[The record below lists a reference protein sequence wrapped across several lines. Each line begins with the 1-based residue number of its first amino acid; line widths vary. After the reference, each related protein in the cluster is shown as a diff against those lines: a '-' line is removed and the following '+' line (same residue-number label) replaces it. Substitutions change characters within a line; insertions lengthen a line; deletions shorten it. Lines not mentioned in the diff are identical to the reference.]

1 MGRPARLVA
10 RAGAGRRAD
19 RRRRPRA
26 PARDRSPGRGLRDR
40 HEGTPAP
47 ARARSRSVDGGRPG
61 PRSGSSARAR
71 RSRWS
76 PRRREREDVTVGFL
90 DRHDAGRR
98 LAAALSGLDPADA
111 VILALPRGGVPVAR
125 EIARA
130 LGAPLDILAV
140 RKLGAPG
147 NPEFGVGAIAEGDVV
162 VVYEEV
168 ARRVGLVGAALEE
181 AIRRERAELDRRVAS
196 YRGGRPP
203 VPLAGSTAV
212 LVDDGVATGLTEIAA
227 VRAARERGAARVI
240 VAVPVGA
247 RDSIRLLRGEADEV
261 VCLLEA
267 RRLIGVGRWYDDFS
281 AVSDEEVLALLAK

>member
-1 MGRPARLVA
+1 M
-10 RAGAGRRAD
+10 
-19 RRRRPRA
+19 
-26 PARDRSPGRGLRDR
+26 
-40 HEGTPAP
+40 
-47 ARARSRSVDGGRPG
+47 
-61 PRSGSSARAR
+61 
-71 RSRWS
+71 
-76 PRRREREDVTVGFL
+76 GFL

-98 LAAALSGLDPADA
+98 LAAALSGLAPADA

-125 EIARA
+125 EIAQA

-162 VVYEEV
+162 VVHEEV

-181 AIRRERAELDRRVAS
+181 AIRRERAELERRVAR
-196 YRGGRPP
+196 YRGGRPA
-203 VPLAGSTAV
+203 LALDGSTAV

-227 VRAARERGAARVI
+227 VRAARERGAACVI

-261 VCLLEA
+261 VCLVEA
-267 RRLIGVGRWYDDFS
+267 RRLIGVGHWYDDFS

>member
-1 MGRPARLVA
+1 VR
-10 RAGAGRRAD
+10 
-19 RRRRPRA
+19 
-26 PARDRSPGRGLRDR
+26 
-40 HEGTPAP
+40 
-47 ARARSRSVDGGRPG
+47 
-61 PRSGSSARAR
+61 
-71 RSRWS
+71 
-76 PRRREREDVTVGFL
+76 FL
-90 DRHDAGRR
+90 DRQDAGRR
-98 LAAALSGLDPADA
+98 LAAALSTLAPADA

-147 NPEFGVGAIAEGDVV
+147 NPEFGVGALAEGDVV
-162 VVYEEV
+162 VVHEEV
-168 ARRVGLVGAALEE
+168 ALRVGLVGAALEE
-181 AIRRERAELDRRVAS
+181 AIRRERAELDRRVAR

-203 VPLAGSTAV
+203 VPLGGSTAV

-247 RDSIRLLRGEADEV
+247 RDSIRLLRSEADEV

-281 AVSDEEVLALLAK
+281 PVSDEEVLELLAN

>member
-1 MGRPARLVA
+1 MR
-10 RAGAGRRAD
+10 
-19 RRRRPRA
+19 
-26 PARDRSPGRGLRDR
+26 
-40 HEGTPAP
+40 
-47 ARARSRSVDGGRPG
+47 
-61 PRSGSSARAR
+61 
-71 RSRWS
+71 
-76 PRRREREDVTVGFL
+76 FL

-98 LAAALSGLDPADA
+98 LAAALSALAPADA
-111 VILALPRGGVPVAR
+111 VILGLPRGGVPVAR

-130 LGAPLDILAV
+130 LRAPLDILAV

-162 VVYEEV
+162 VVREEA

-181 AIRRERAELDRRVAS
+181 AIRRERTELDRRVAR
-196 YRGGRPP
+196 YRGERPA
-203 VPLAGSTAV
+203 VGLGGSTAV

-247 RDSIRLLRGEADEV
+247 ADSIRLLRSEADEV
-261 VCLLEA
+261 VCLVEA

-281 AVSDEEVLALLAK
+281 PVSDEEVLELLAN